1 MHRAWKIIMF
11 GKLSCSCNLT
21 PVRFERDMHTTI
33 PKLIHTVFRHWNESL
48 LMNFHILMQQELR

>member
-1 MHRAWKIIMF
+1 MF